1 LETGV
6 VYQSSSV
13 NPTSKIAFR
22 NFLTT
27 GGFNT
32 SYGLLNEFQPTVNS
46 ANMFGLANTFNGRG
60 QKFGVINDYS
70 ANDSAVFYGIR
81 NNVSNN
87 GTGIKYGMYNFFR
100 GTGNAQQFGT
110 YNNIFNSGNGDMYGS
125 YTDISAG
132 ATGTGAKYGYRAFI
146 SVSAGGTQYGFY
158 SNVTKAGSY
167 AGYFNGDVRIG
178 LGDLLMAGN
187 VIPQDNNTYDL
198 GTTTL
203 RWRDAWV
210 QRNAFNGSDIR
221 LKKEVKTTAYGLKE
235 IMKLHPVNYTWK
247 DNDRK
252 DLGFIAQEIREV
264 LPELVMESK
273 DSMNTLLMN
282 YQGVIPVLV
291 KAIQEQQKI
300 IDAQSV
306 SIEKLK
312 ADNQSVEE
320 LKQAMTEKE
329 KQYNELKEQMAKINQ
344 LLGIGFEAK
353 KEK

>member
-1 LETGV
+1 
-6 VYQSSSV
+6 
-13 NPTSKIAFR
+13 
-22 NFLTT
+22 
-27 GGFNT
+27 
-32 SYGLLNEFQPTVNS
+32 
-46 ANMFGLANTFNGRG
+46 
-60 QKFGVINDYS
+60 
-70 ANDSAVFYGIR
+70 
-81 NNVSNN
+81 
-87 GTGIKYGMYNFFR
+87 
-100 GTGNAQQFGT
+100 
-110 YNNIFNSGNGDMYGS
+110 
-125 YTDISAG
+125 
-132 ATGTGAKYGYRAFI
+132 
-146 SVSAGGTQYGFY
+146 
-158 SNVTKAGSY
+158 
-167 AGYFNGDVRIG
+167 
-178 LGDLLMAGN
+178 
-187 VIPQDNNTYDL
+187 
-198 GTTTL
+198 
-203 RWRDAWV
+203 
-210 QRNAFNGSDIR
+210 
-221 LKKEVKTTAYGLKE
+221 
-235 IMKLHPVNYTWK
+235 MKLHPVNYTWK

-344 LLGIGFEAK
+344 FLGIGFEAK

>member
-1 LETGV
+1 
-6 VYQSSSV
+6 
-13 NPTSKIAFR
+13 
-22 NFLTT
+22 
-27 GGFNT
+27 
-32 SYGLLNEFQPTVNS
+32 
-46 ANMFGLANTFNGRG
+46 
-60 QKFGVINDYS
+60 
-70 ANDSAVFYGIR
+70 
-81 NNVSNN
+81 
-87 GTGIKYGMYNFFR
+87 
-100 GTGNAQQFGT
+100 
-110 YNNIFNSGNGDMYGS
+110 
-125 YTDISAG
+125 
-132 ATGTGAKYGYRAFI
+132 
-146 SVSAGGTQYGFY
+146 
-158 SNVTKAGSY
+158 
-167 AGYFNGDVRIG
+167 
-178 LGDLLMAGN
+178 
-187 VIPQDNNTYDL
+187 
-198 GTTTL
+198 
-203 RWRDAWV
+203 
-210 QRNAFNGSDIR
+210 
-221 LKKEVKTTAYGLKE
+221 VKTTAYGLKE

-344 LLGIGFEAK
+344 FLGIGFEAK